1 MQSIG
6 VFPSQYV
13 TGGVY
18 IKEYIILLQIV
29 FKSNDTLVWLR
40 IFIIHV

>member
-13 TGGVY
+13 TGGVCV
-18 IKEYIILLQIV
+18 KEYIILLQIV